1 MSTRDGDNRNK
12 CRKVIAFLRRCPI
25 APDQQDKRWREQSL
39 RGKLDITYSCARH
52 GVCREFTPV
61 FAKHLRSFWLID
73 SLAIGVDRMKRNF
86 GPMQEKGR
94 KGGALERRELTVV
107 ITAEV
112 DCFRSADQPGTTPFV
127 DIGASFNRDPKI
139 HLLSGD
145 PVIRQRWKTG
155 STSPAWLRCPK
166 GGETIFWR

>member
-1 MSTRDGDNRNK
+1 MARTIVARQADFSIGLRNSEGNSTGWL
-12 CRKVIAFLRRCPI
+12 V
-25 APDQQDKRWREQSL
+25 
-39 RGKLDITYSCARH
+39 DITYSCARH

-86 GPMQEKGR
+86 GPMQKKGR

-107 ITAEV
+107 VTAEV

-127 DIGASFNRDPKI
+127 DIRAHSIAILKSICYREI
-139 HLLSGD
+139 
-145 PVIRQRWKTG
+145 
-155 STSPAWLRCPK
+155 
-166 GGETIFWR
+166 

>member
-1 MSTRDGDNRNK
+1 MLENK
-12 CRKVIAFLRRCPI
+12 REVIAFLRRCPI

-86 GPMQEKGR
+86 GPMQKKGR
-94 KGGALERRELTVV
+94 KGGALERRELRVV
-107 ITAEV
+107 VTRRGGLLPVGRPTGNYSIRGHKGV
-112 DCFRSADQPGTTPFV
+112 IQSRS
-127 DIGASFNRDPKI
+127 
-139 HLLSGD
+139 
-145 PVIRQRWKTG
+145 
-155 STSPAWLRCPK
+155 
-166 GGETIFWR
+166 

>member
-1 MSTRDGDNRNK
+1 MARTIVARQADFSIGLRNSEGNSTGWL
-12 CRKVIAFLRRCPI
+12 V
-25 APDQQDKRWREQSL
+25 
-39 RGKLDITYSCARH
+39 DITYSCARH

-86 GPMQEKGR
+86 GPMQKKGR

-127 DIGASFNRDPKI
+127 DTRAPFNRDPKI

-166 GGETIFWR
+166 GGETISWR